1 MLSVTRSRER
11 CIWGAVERPSRGE
24 CAADSL
30 PRASEGGGDVRVC
43 RRSQNKHI
51 RFSSGRVYWQSLFF
65 KCLGFE
71 WIILHCHLSTG
82 LWWQTSP
89 SLGCRE
95 KMPPPELGNDLQ
107 SVAPTPAG
115 AAEKKTHIH
124 THTYPLKDPQK
135 NYFKFRAHQSQR
147 ANDVF
152 TKSRDSQKNPF
163 QQSQLVNDAAPTH
176 WFRCCCFFFFSLPR
190 IHLFR

>member
-1 MLSVTRSRER
+1 MEGLIYLSFIFLPVFPCVFQVAAYLMLSVTRSCKH
-11 CIWGAVERPSRGE
+11 CIWGAVEWPSRGE

-30 PRASEGGGDVRVC
+30 LRASEGGGDVRVC

-95 KMPPPELGNDLQ
+95 KMPPL
-107 SVAPTPAG
+107 SWVT
-115 AAEKKTHIH
+115 T
-124 THTYPLKDPQK
+124 
-135 NYFKFRAHQSQR
+135 FSQ
-147 ANDVF
+147 
-152 TKSRDSQKNPF
+152 
-163 QQSQLVNDAAPTH
+163 
-176 WFRCCCFFFFSLPR
+176 
-190 IHLFR
+190 